1 MADYD
6 IDETIAL
13 DLGTSN
19 SCCYFYKDGSLT
31 LLQVEGKGT
40 IPSVVRITEKAT
52 VVGEVAKKS
61 LGKPDT
67 LFELKRILA
76 RKYDDPVVTEC
87 VKNWPFNIEANEK
100 GIPVAVI
107 KLGEKESYV
116 KPIDFYM
123 YIIRY
128 FIDEVKKQTGREVK
142 NIVMTVPAYFG
153 EHQRKATMFAAQT
166 LNLRVLYLMNE
177 PTAAAIAYACE
188 NDLRGKTIL
197 VYDLGGGTFDVSILE
212 VKDKFEVLAT
222 SGDSHL
228 GGIDFTNRLYEII
241 EKKVND
247 IFHTQVDLSLSQR
260 NQLRA
265 IAEELK
271 ISFSNETCDCM
282 EVPLDDVIDS
292 EDATVVIT
300 RDEFDAA
307 ICDLIERSMSVVMDC
322 LAQANKLKNDID
334 DVILIGGSSQIL
346 AVRRSVQQFFG
357 GKKPMANINPAEAVA
372 RGAMCFACEKKGINI
387 VQTMIP
393 LEETNAHHLEETES
407 VVVPAG
413 VEICEICPMRYV
425 IEQPNDRIDIV
436 VPKNA
441 RLPFME
447 KRYYR
452 TYEDDQEYVRIHIAQ
467 GNSDVFSENTEYG
480 VLEINGIPRKPKG
493 EVRIELIAM
502 VDAFCQVS
510 FRAFCNGVPARL
522 TVSSPLTLKRTDMTE
537 AQQEMHR
544 VELVQLRNQF
554 MQKLEQFHSILETIE
569 DDESRELTSD
579 YYDEMYAWFENTP
592 NPLPEDFRTAMEGID
607 ATIRQYVSYPVCYDN
622 LGVSAALTDS
632 SVLQYG

>member
-40 IPSVVRITEKAT
+40 VPSVVRITEKAT
-52 VVGEVAKKS
+52 IVGEVAKKS

-393 LEETNAHHLEETES
+393 LEETNTTP
-407 VVVPAG
+407 VVAFDNAQAIRTPFGGDPRNTLVPGAMSPITQ
-413 VEICEICPMRYV
+413 VRDVCPMRYV
-425 IEQPNDRIDIV
+425 VKLPDDKVHV
-436 VPKNA
+436 VVEKDTK
-441 RLPFME
+441 LPCE
-447 KRYYR
+447 IKYC
-452 TYEDDQEYVRIHIAQ
+452 YETATDYQTNIHIHIAQ
-467 GNSDVFSENTEYG
+467 GNSDVYSENDEYG
-480 VLEINGIPRKPKG
+480 ELVFNSIPSKPKG
-493 EVRIELIAM
+493 EVKVELHAS
-502 VDAFCQVS
+502 VNEFCQVS
-510 FRAFCNGVPARL
+510 FRAYYNNVPASFTFHNDRDMKRKDGEATRVHL
-522 TVSSPLTLKRTDMTE
+522 EEIRMTQIRNRCAQSLQDLLKHLPEFVSGPNL
-537 AQQEMHR
+537 R
-544 VELVQLRNQF
+544 V
-554 MQKLEQFHSILETIE
+554 
-569 DDESRELTSD
+569 
-579 YYDEMYAWFENTP
+579 YYDNAIYRMNHNQLTTFDDYN
-592 NPLPEDFRTAMEGID
+592 NIVLYID
-607 ATIRQYVSYPVCYDN
+607 GLFKQYNISI
-622 LGVSAALTDS
+622 S
-632 SVLQYG
+632 SV

>member
-40 IPSVVRITEKAT
+40 VPSVVRITEKAT
-52 VVGEVAKKS
+52 IVGEVAKKS

-128 FIDEVKKQTGREVK
+128 FMDEVKKQTGREVK

-241 EKKVND
+241 EKKVK
-247 IFHTQVDLSLSQR
+247 QQLKSPLSKSQE
-260 NQLRA
+260 QTLLRDA
-265 IAEELK
+265 ERIKIAFSYEECDCVEEEVLDEEPRIVLK
-271 ISFSNETCDCM
+271 IS
-282 EVPLDDVIDS
+282 
-292 EDATVVIT
+292 
-300 RDEFDAA
+300 RDEFNANID
-307 ICDLIERSMSVVMDC
+307 DLIRKSEFIVENC
-322 LAQANKLKNDID
+322 LQRAGMVKNDID

>member
-40 IPSVVRITEKAT
+40 VPSVVRITEKAT
-52 VVGEVAKKS
+52 IVGEVAKKS

-241 EKKVND
+241 EKKVK
-247 IFHTQVDLSLSQR
+247 QQLKSPLSKSQE
-260 NQLRA
+260 QTLLRDA
-265 IAEELK
+265 ERIKIAFSYEECDCVEEEVLDEEPRIVLK
-271 ISFSNETCDCM
+271 IS
-282 EVPLDDVIDS
+282 
-292 EDATVVIT
+292 
-300 RDEFDAA
+300 RDEFNANID
-307 ICDLIERSMSVVMDC
+307 DLIRKSEFIVENC
-322 LAQANKLKNDID
+322 LQRAGMVKSDID

-425 IEQPNDRIDIV
+425 IEQPDDRIDIV

-622 LGVSAALTDS
+622 LGVSVALTDS

>member
-40 IPSVVRITEKAT
+40 VPSVVRITEKAT
-52 VVGEVAKKS
+52 IVGEVAKKS

-241 EKKVND
+241 EKKVK
-247 IFHTQVDLSLSQR
+247 QQLKSPLSKSQE
-260 NQLRA
+260 QTLLRDA
-265 IAEELK
+265 ERIKIAFSYEECDCVEEEVLDEEPRIVLK
-271 ISFSNETCDCM
+271 IS
-282 EVPLDDVIDS
+282 
-292 EDATVVIT
+292 
-300 RDEFDAA
+300 RDEFNANID
-307 ICDLIERSMSVVMDC
+307 DLIRKSEFIVENC
-322 LAQANKLKNDID
+322 LQRAGMVKNDID

-393 LEETNAHHLEETES
+393 LEEANAHHLEETES

-554 MQKLEQFHSILETIE
+554 MQKLEQFHSILATIE

>member
-40 IPSVVRITEKAT
+40 VPSVVRITEKAT
-52 VVGEVAKKS
+52 IVGEVAKKS

-241 EKKVND
+241 EKKVK
-247 IFHTQVDLSLSQR
+247 QQLKSPLSKSQE
-260 NQLRA
+260 QTLLRDA
-265 IAEELK
+265 ERIKIAFSYEECDCVEEEVLDEEPRIVLK
-271 ISFSNETCDCM
+271 IS
-282 EVPLDDVIDS
+282 
-292 EDATVVIT
+292 
-300 RDEFDAA
+300 RDEFNANID
-307 ICDLIERSMSVVMDC
+307 DLIRKSEFIVENC
-322 LAQANKLKNDID
+322 LQRAGMVTSDID

-393 LEETNAHHLEETES
+393 LEETNTTP
-407 VVVPAG
+407 VVAFDNAQAIRTPFGGDPRNTLVPG
-413 VEICEICPMRYV
+413 TMSPITQVRDVCPMRYV
-425 IEQPNDRIDIV
+425 VKLPDDKVHV
-436 VPKNA
+436 VVEKDTK
-441 RLPFME
+441 LPCE
-447 KRYYR
+447 IKYC
-452 TYEDDQEYVRIHIAQ
+452 YETATDYQTNIHIHIAQ
-467 GNSDVFSENTEYG
+467 GNSDVYSENDEYG
-480 VLEINGIPRKPKG
+480 ELVFNSIPSKPKG
-493 EVRIELIAM
+493 EVKVELHAS
-502 VDAFCQVS
+502 VNEFCQVS
-510 FRAFCNGVPARL
+510 FRAYYNNVPASFTFHNDRDMKRKDGEATRVHL
-522 TVSSPLTLKRTDMTE
+522 EEIRMTQIRNRCAQSLQDLLKHLPEFVSGPNL
-537 AQQEMHR
+537 R
-544 VELVQLRNQF
+544 V
-554 MQKLEQFHSILETIE
+554 
-569 DDESRELTSD
+569 
-579 YYDEMYAWFENTP
+579 YYDNAIYRMNHNQLTTFDDYN
-592 NPLPEDFRTAMEGID
+592 NIVLYID
-607 ATIRQYVSYPVCYDN
+607 GLFKQYNISI
-622 LGVSAALTDS
+622 S
-632 SVLQYG
+632 SV

>member
-6 IDETIAL
+6 IYETIAL

-40 IPSVVRITEKAT
+40 VPSVVRITEKAT
-52 VVGEVAKKS
+52 IVGEVAKKS

-241 EKKVND
+241 EKKVK
-247 IFHTQVDLSLSQR
+247 QQLKSPLSKSQE
-260 NQLRA
+260 QTLLRDA
-265 IAEELK
+265 ERIKIAFSYEECDCVEEEVLDEEPRIVLK
-271 ISFSNETCDCM
+271 IS
-282 EVPLDDVIDS
+282 
-292 EDATVVIT
+292 
-300 RDEFDAA
+300 RDEFNANID
-307 ICDLIERSMSVVMDC
+307 DLIRKSEFIVENC
-322 LAQANKLKNDID
+322 LQRAGMVKNDID

-554 MQKLEQFHSILETIE
+554 MQKLEQFHSILATIE

>member
-13 DLGTSN
+13 DMGTSN

-40 IPSVVRITEKAT
+40 VPSVVRITEKAT

-241 EKKVND
+241 EKKVK
-247 IFHTQVDLSLSQR
+247 QQLKSPLSKSQE
-260 NQLRA
+260 QTLLRDA
-265 IAEELK
+265 ERIKIAFSYEECDCVEEEVLDEEPRIVLK
-271 ISFSNETCDCM
+271 IS
-282 EVPLDDVIDS
+282 
-292 EDATVVIT
+292 
-300 RDEFDAA
+300 RDEFNANID
-307 ICDLIERSMSVVMDC
+307 DLIRKSEFIVDNC
-322 LAQANKLKNDID
+322 LQRAGMVTSDID

-622 LGVSAALTDS
+622 LGVSVALTDS